1 MAAQALLDAIDP
13 VVLLPDPALPANLP
27 AAQPPSPGTPAT
39 PGRRTALAR
48 PCAGCRAREARYG
61 FRAKPTDD
69 PFAKRPSTLC
79 FSCFRM
85 ELSRRRE
92 VADRMA
98 RGWNATQERLPLAD
112 TLDALRVRRQRAQ
125 IKARHALELR

>member
-13 VVLLPDPALPANLP
+13 VVLLPDPALPA
-27 AAQPPSPGTPAT
+27 APPSSPAT